1 MLFQYVNDC
10 LLERQS
16 SPVRVV
22 SAPAAT
28 APAAATTS
36 SSSGPSLESCP
47 PTAPAAAPSSTSTSV
62 PIQRSCPPA
71 TASSTSSS
79 VPIQRSCPP
88 ATAASKSTSVP
99 TAAGASTKSRY
110 YKYDN
115 KDRTS
120 FVIFFPFVRS
130 TNFGDLLPKKGDISI
145 SSIAAATIEKIKRH
159 VESLTF
165 QLENEVLFF

>member
-47 PTAPAAAPSSTSTSV
+47 PTAPAAAPSSTST
-62 PIQRSCPPA
+62 
-71 TASSTSSS
+71 S